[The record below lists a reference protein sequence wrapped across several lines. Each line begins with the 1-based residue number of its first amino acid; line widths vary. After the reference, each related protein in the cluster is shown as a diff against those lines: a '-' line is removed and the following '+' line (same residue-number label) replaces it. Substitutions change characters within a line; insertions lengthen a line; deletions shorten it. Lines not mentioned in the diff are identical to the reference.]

1 MNVKEL
7 LQKMLQAGISDMHFK
22 AGSPPILRVNGKL
35 SPTPY
40 EPFQAKGVEEFA
52 SSLMT
57 DEQKARFKE
66 DCELDLSYCV
76 DGVSRFRVNVYR
88 QKGTVALTLRVVPL
102 QVHTFAELNMP
113 AEALAKL
120 AGEARGL
127 VLFAGVT
134 GSGKT
139 TTLNSVIDH
148 INRNSSC
155 QIVTIED
162 PIEFYH
168 TDVKSSIAQREV
180 GPDTRSFKNALKYA
194 LRQDPDV
201 IVIGEMRD
209 FDAVSAA
216 LTAAETGHLVLSTIH
231 TMDAVQTL
239 DRIIDVFPAHQ
250 QAHVRVQLSNV
261 LRGVVAQRL
270 LPGKDGKGRW
280 PAAEVLIV
288 SSLVKKLIAEGKPQD
303 IHKAMEQGQYYK
315 MQTFDQDLLRLVREE
330 KVALEEAL
338 EGASSPDDLAL
349 KARGIGSG

>member
-40 EPFQAKGVEEFA
+40 EPFQAKVVEEFA

-216 LTAAETGHLVLSTIH
+216 LTAAETGHLVLST
-231 TMDAVQTL
+231 
-239 DRIIDVFPAHQ
+239 
-250 QAHVRVQLSNV
+250 
-261 LRGVVAQRL
+261 
-270 LPGKDGKGRW
+270 
-280 PAAEVLIV
+280 
-288 SSLVKKLIAEGKPQD
+288 
-303 IHKAMEQGQYYK
+303 
-315 MQTFDQDLLRLVREE
+315 
-330 KVALEEAL
+330 
-338 EGASSPDDLAL
+338 
-349 KARGIGSG
+349 